1 MEQDFASIV
10 GTQKRPTSTVTN
22 ECQPVAPSAVEG
34 TGLNKRAT
42 ACKSWAASDGA
53 FMPIGE
59 SHSTLPNGLY
69 ACRMGDHGPYL
80 VHMENNLDSL
90 VDLPDSESE
99 RLLDEVIQ
107 FRGLRES
114 FDAAGFL
121 YKRGILLWGPP
132 GSGKTVTIQQ
142 LLRLFVMSGNGIAL
156 MIANPSVATECMHM
170 IRKIEPERQILAIM
184 EDMDALIEN
193 YGESG
198 YLNLLDG
205 ESQLQNVVYVATT
218 NYPERLDKRFVDRP
232 SRFDTIRYIGMPS
245 KAARHEY
252 LSAKMPNLSND
263 AIQKYVDGTDDFS
276 VAYLRELVVLTR
288 CFGLTLEAG
297 LERLRKMHK
306 KQPSSTDTGGAFGF
320 A

>member
-1 MEQDFASIV
+1 MEQDFASLV
-10 GTQKRPTSTVTN
+10 GTQKRSKATLNSACDPAPAVDGAGPAQRDTV
-22 ECQPVAPSAVEG
+22 
-34 TGLNKRAT
+34 
-42 ACKSWAASDGA
+42 CKSWAASDGS

-59 SHSTLPNGLY
+59 SHNTLPNGLY
-69 ACRMGDHGPYL
+69 ACRMSDRGPFL

-99 RLLDEVIQ
+99 RLLEEVIQ
-107 FRGLRES
+107 FRGLREA
-114 FDAAGFL
+114 FDQAGFL

-142 LLRLFVMSGNGIAL
+142 LLKQFVMSGNGIAL

-245 KAARHEY
+245 KAARNAY
-252 LSAKMPNLSND
+252 LSAKMPSLSRE
-263 AIQKYVDGTDDFS
+263 AIQEYVDGTDDFS

-288 CFGLTLEAG
+288 CFGQSLDAALI
-297 LERLRKMHK
+297 RLRKMHK
-306 KQPSSTDTGGAFGF
+306 TQPKSTDKEGAAFGF